1 MHHIPIFFIAQIS
14 ARQALYR
21 LLTVV
26 GNYNHGR
33 ATRYSVYNNADIVRV
48 APPVTSWAKL
58 NRKTN
63 PTKSY
68 H

>member
-33 ATRYSVYNNADIVRV
+33 ATRYSVYNNADSVRGGS
-48 APPVTSWAKL
+48 TSDFMGQIKP
-58 NRKTN
+58 KD
-63 PTKSY
+63 
-68 H
+68 

>member
-33 ATRYSVYNNADIVRV
+33 ATRDFMGQIK
-48 APPVTSWAKL
+48 PKD
-58 NRKTN
+58 
-63 PTKSY
+63 
-68 H
+68 